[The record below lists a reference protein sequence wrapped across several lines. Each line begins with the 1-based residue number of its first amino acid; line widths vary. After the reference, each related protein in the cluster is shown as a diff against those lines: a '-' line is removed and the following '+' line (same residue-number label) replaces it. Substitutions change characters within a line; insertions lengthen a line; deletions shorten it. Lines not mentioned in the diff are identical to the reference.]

1 MTNSDKN
8 IQPKSDVL
16 TAQEALLQHFKHLE
30 EYEKSKQEKENGG
43 DAVLRG
49 LQ

>member
-16 TAQEALLQHFKHLE
+16 TAQQALLQYFKDLAAYQE
-30 EYEKSKQEKENGG
+30 SEKEKQNGG
-43 DAVLRG
+43 AKVLCGVR
-49 LQ
+49 